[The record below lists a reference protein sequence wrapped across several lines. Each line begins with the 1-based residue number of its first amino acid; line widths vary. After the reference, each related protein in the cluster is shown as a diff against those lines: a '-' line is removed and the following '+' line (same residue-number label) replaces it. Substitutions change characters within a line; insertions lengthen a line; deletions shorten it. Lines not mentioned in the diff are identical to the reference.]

1 MTDDSTPNVPRNRR
15 TLRLLA
21 AGGATAVLLAGGSVA
36 AFAAAGTPTGTP
48 KPSATA
54 TPGAP
59 GQPGPNGGARP
70 SPPVHKPHL
79 TGTVTAVSGST
90 ITITD
95 RDGFSREI
103 KVTGS
108 TTYADGLTAI
118 PQGRRQG
125 PRRGHRGQRQDL
137 AGRHHGQAD
146 DRSHTASAPRPR
158 RAWTPRSG
166 RTRWSRR
173 CGWPR
178 WARRAS
184 PGRHGDPTAER
195 LGHPEPGSQTLNRT
209 HV

>member
-36 AFAAAGTPTGTP
+36 AFAAAGTPTGMP

-79 TGTVTAVSGST
+79 IGTVTAVSGSI

-118 PQGRRQG
+118 PQVGDKIHAEGTVDSDKTSLDATTVRRMTERTPPAPRG
-125 PRRGHRGQRQDL
+125 PDGHGHRGPGGPGGLGAVGGPGGPGGHRQ
-137 AGRHHGQAD
+137 GG
-146 DRSHTASAPRPR
+146 TATPRPSGS
-158 RAWTPRSG
+158 ATP
-166 RTRWSRR
+166 
-173 CGWPR
+173 
-178 WARRAS
+178 S
-184 PGRHGDPTAER
+184 PAPK
-195 LGHPEPGSQTLNRT
+195 P
-209 HV
+209 